1 VVGIAEAL
9 DRATDAAEEQHQ
21 RLRALQRRLIDG
33 LDAAVPGEYVL
44 NTPVDEHRT
53 APHVVNVA
61 FPPREDDP
69 LDGEMLI
76 LNLDMEGVC
85 ASAGSACQSGALQP
99 SHVLEALGL
108 DRETA
113 AAAVR
118 FSLGAETTEDE
129 IDHALD
135 TLQTTL
141 QRMESLG

>member
-1 VVGIAEAL
+1 
-9 DRATDAAEEQHQ
+9 
-21 RLRALQRRLIDG
+21 
-33 LDAAVPGEYVL
+33 
-44 NTPVDEHRT
+44 
-53 APHVVNVA
+53 
-61 FPPREDDP
+61 
-69 LDGEMLI
+69 MLI

-135 TLQTTL
+135 TLQTAL